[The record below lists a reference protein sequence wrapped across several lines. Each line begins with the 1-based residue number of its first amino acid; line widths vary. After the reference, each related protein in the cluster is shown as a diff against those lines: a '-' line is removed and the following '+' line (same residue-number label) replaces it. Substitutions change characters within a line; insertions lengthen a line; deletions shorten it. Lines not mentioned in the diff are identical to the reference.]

1 MDIHTYIHPSGT
13 SLPHPQGSITH
24 APHSDGLIANFG
36 ALSLSDGIWDEPW
49 ERDDGWG
56 YYDAG
61 ARIGMWE
68 ERREDEREGWYHWE
82 NRVGEH
88 LWMEADRCVG
98 MMEEVRG
105 ALKAGVKRAVGGLEG
120 DRWMFEG
127 ERKGR

>member
-1 MDIHTYIHPSGT
+1 
-13 SLPHPQGSITH
+13 
-24 APHSDGLIANFG
+24 
-36 ALSLSDGIWDEPW
+36 
-49 ERDDGWG
+49 
-56 YYDAG
+56 
-61 ARIGMWE
+61 MWE